1 MSSSDQQE
9 RLGELIDGYR
19 STALLY
25 VAAKLGIA
33 DLLSSEPANADGL
46 AARLRVNTDA
56 LGRYLR
62 ALAAIGIVRT
72 DDDGNFALTSLGSAL
87 RSGAPGSA
95 KDCAIL
101 AGDEFFPTWGA
112 LLDAVQTGE
121 PQFQR
126 IFGLSAWEHREANP
140 ELSASFNSWL
150 HEETAQAAD
159 SILRAYDFGSAREIA
174 DVGGGHGGL
183 LSILLLAH
191 PHLRGVLIDLPQV
204 AAGARSTLEKSGMI
218 DRCRIHGADFFNTVP
233 ARSDIYLLKSVL
245 HDWDDARCQQI
256 LSNCR
261 QAMAPSSRLLIIE
274 RIIGNGGEQD
284 PGTVMLDLHM
294 FVMFGGRERS
304 SGEYS
309 KLAASAGLEVQRI
322 IPTDSGFQIIEAS
335 VLGARP

>member
-1 MSSSDQQE
+1 
-9 RLGELIDGYR
+9 
-19 STALLY
+19 
-25 VAAKLGIA
+25 
-33 DLLSSEPANADGL
+33 
-46 AARLRVNTDA
+46 
-56 LGRYLR
+56 
-62 ALAAIGIVRT
+62 
-72 DDDGNFALTSLGSAL
+72 
-87 RSGAPGSA
+87 
-95 KDCAIL
+95 
-101 AGDEFFPTWGA
+101 
-112 LLDAVQTGE
+112 
-121 PQFQR
+121 
-126 IFGLSAWEHREANP
+126 
-140 ELSASFNSWL
+140 
-150 HEETAQAAD
+150 
-159 SILRAYDFGSAREIA
+159 LRAYDFESAREIA
-174 DVGGGHGGL
+174 DVGGGHGAL

-191 PHLRGVLIDLPQV
+191 PNLRGVLIDLPQV

-309 KLAASAGLEVQRI
+309 KLAASAGLEVRRV